1 MAFALNLKNGF
12 PEMFAATKP
21 SNKAKGGAI
30 KPEMQT
36 NINMAKINCCTLILI
51 LKKGKVFLGM
61 ISG

>member
-1 MAFALNLKNGF
+1 
-12 PEMFAATKP
+12 
-21 SNKAKGGAI
+21 
-30 KPEMQT
+30 MQT